1 LKPNFGK
8 SNITEKNVFKKITTL
23 FLAMMIFTTALSLSV
38 SGQSNL
44 SDENQAVS
52 QNAEAKKNDKL
63 REALAKKDNQSST
76 PNFDKRETMADY
88 QNQKKQGQKFSTST
102 KVLIGV
108 GITVAVVGVV
118 VFVASRDKINT
129 F

>member
-1 LKPNFGK
+1 M
-8 SNITEKNVFKKITTL
+8 FKKITTL

-44 SDENQAVS
+44 SDENQTVS